1 VTVTLS
7 SVRIPHATLI
17 VGIAAAL
24 IAAALLWLSRT
35 YNFYFDEWTFIL
47 TAPDWTWVTYLQPH
61 NEHPSIL
68 FRLLYDALLNTV
80 GMRSY
85 LPYMAVLLALH
96 AVNVVLL
103 FLVVRGRGAGD
114 AVALGS
120 AAVLLVLGAGWENI
134 LWAFQMAW
142 LASVACGLAML
153 LALQARPSRSTVVL
167 AVALATASLM
177 FSGIG
182 LTFAAFAVVMLAT
195 TPPRRREVLWFVP
208 LGVAVVAWYL
218 AFGRAG
224 TPPNPPPTAS
234 NIVLVPLYA
243 AWGLGQS
250 AAGLIGESG
259 AWGPPALVAAA
270 LAIGLTWRRR
280 RPDPFAL
287 GAVAAL
293 VTLYVVTGLTRAQ
306 LGYTQ
311 SGSGRYVYEGA
322 AFLLL
327 LLADAARNLPWRG
340 TWRLALVACLFLACF
355 NSGVLLFTYAVAK
368 GAQMQR
374 ETADLQALAAERS
387 DPCLSADGSADPL
400 VMPQVDNPALY
411 YRAVDRYGDPVA
423 GLPVT
428 DRADFDRAQANL
440 TRLGQAPGR
449 PGCG

>member
-1 VTVTLS
+1 MTIS

-17 VGIAAAL
+17 VGLAAAL
-24 IAAALLWLSRT
+24 TAAALLWLART

-68 FRLLYDALLNTV
+68 FRLLYAALLNTV

-85 LPYMAVLLALH
+85 VPYMAVLLVLH
-96 AVNVVLL
+96 AANVVLL
-103 FLVVRGRGAGD
+103 FLVVRRRGAGD

-120 AAVLLVLGAGWENI
+120 AALLMVLGAGWENL

-142 LASVACGLAML
+142 LASVACGLGML
-153 LALQARPSRSTVVL
+153 LALQARPVPTNLAL
-167 AVALATASLM
+167 AVGLAAASLM

-182 LTFAAFAVVMLAT
+182 LTFAAFGVVMLAA
-195 TPPRRREVLWFVP
+195 TPGRRRKVLWFVP
-208 LGVAVVAWYL
+208 LGIAVVAWYL

-224 TPPNPPPTAS
+224 TAPNPPPTAA
-234 NIVLVPLYA
+234 NIVLVPLYV

-250 AAGLIGESG
+250 AAGLIGEGG
-259 AWGPPALVAAA
+259 AWGPPALVVAV
-270 LAIGLTWRRR
+270 LAMVLTWWRH
-280 RPDPFAL
+280 RPDSVAL

-306 LGYTQ
+306 LGYAQ

-322 AFLLL
+322 VFWLI

-340 TWRLALVACLFLACF
+340 TWRLALVAGLFLACF
-355 NSGVLLFTYAVAK
+355 NSSVLLFTYATAK

-387 DPCLSADGSADPL
+387 DSCLNPGARVDAL
-400 VMPQVDNPALY
+400 VMPQVDRPAAY
-411 YRAVDRYGDPVA
+411 FRAADRYGDPVA
-423 GLPVT
+423 GRAIT
-428 DRADFDRAQANL
+428 DRADFDLARSNL
-440 TRLGQAPGR
+440 TAPGCR
-449 PGCG
+449 

>member
-1 VTVTLS
+1 MTIS

-17 VGIAAAL
+17 VGVATAL
-24 IAAALLWLSRT
+24 TAAALLWLSRT
-35 YNFYFDEWTFIL
+35 YNFYFDEWTFVL

-68 FRLLYDALLNTV
+68 FRLLYAALLNTV

-85 LPYMAVLLALH
+85 VPYMAVLLFLH
-96 AVNVVLL
+96 AANVVLL
-103 FLVVRGRGAGD
+103 FLVVRRRGAGD

-120 AAVLLVLGAGWENI
+120 AGLLMVLGAGWENL

-142 LASVACGLAML
+142 LGSVACGLGML
-153 LALQARPSRSTVVL
+153 LAFQARPARSYLAL
-167 AVALATASLM
+167 AVGLAAASLM

-182 LTFAAFAVVMLAT
+182 LTFAAFAVVMLAA
-195 TPPRRREVLWFVP
+195 TPGRRREVLWFVP

-224 TPPNPPPTAS
+224 TPPNPPPTAA

-250 AAGLIGESG
+250 AAGLIGEGG
-259 AWGPPALVAAA
+259 AWGPPALVLAA
-270 LAIGLTWRRR
+270 LAIVLTWWRH
-280 RPDPFAL
+280 RPDPFAI
-287 GAVAAL
+287 GALAAL
-293 VTLYVVTGLTRAQ
+293 VTLYVVTGLARAQ
-306 LGYTQ
+306 LGYAQ

-322 AFLLL
+322 VFWLI

-355 NSGVLLFTYAVAK
+355 NSSVLLFTYAVAK

-387 DPCLSADGSADPL
+387 DLCLDPGARVDAL
-400 VMPQVDNPALY
+400 VMPQVDRPEAY
-411 YRAVDRYGDPVA
+411 YRAADRYGDPVA
-423 GLPVT
+423 GQAIT
-428 DRADFDRAQANL
+428 DRSDFDRARANL
-440 TRLGQAPGR
+440 VR
-449 PGCG
+449 PGCR